1 MLLKIYTPYLKMV
14 YDILKSIKKSIVP
27 LVKLITIQK
36 YVCFLTRRS
45 NSVQILT
52 SVNKTLM
59 FGVILF
65 S

>member
-1 MLLKIYTPYLKMV
+1 MV
-14 YDILKSIKKSIVP
+14 YDILKSIKKSIDP